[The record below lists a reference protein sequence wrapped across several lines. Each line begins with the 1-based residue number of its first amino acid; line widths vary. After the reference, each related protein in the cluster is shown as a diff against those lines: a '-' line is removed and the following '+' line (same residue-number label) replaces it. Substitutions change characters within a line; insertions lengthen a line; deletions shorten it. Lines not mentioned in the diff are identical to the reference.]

1 MKGGREEMEI
11 YEPFW
16 VVKLKTSNLAFGLIH
31 SKSNTVAQCFPTST
45 LIQLRKFMG
54 LVKIKSP
61 VTEITIGDNNLK

>member
-1 MKGGREEMEI
+1 MKGEREEMEI

-16 VVKLKTSNLAFGLIH
+16 VVKLKTSNLAFGFIH
-31 SKSNTVAQCFPTST
+31 STSNTGAQCFSTST

-61 VTEITIGDNNLK
+61 VTEISTGDNNLK

>member
-1 MKGGREEMEI
+1 MEI

-31 SKSNTVAQCFPTST
+31 SKSNTVAQCLPTST

-61 VTEITIGDNNLK
+61 VIEITVGDNNLK

>member
-1 MKGGREEMEI
+1 MEI
-11 YEPFW
+11 HEPFR
-16 VVKLKTSNLAFGLIH
+16 VVKLKTSNLAFGFIH
-31 SKSNTVAQCFPTST
+31 SKLNTVAQCFPTST

>member
-1 MKGGREEMEI
+1 MEI
-11 YEPFW
+11 YEPFR

-54 LVKIKSP
+54 LVKSP
-61 VTEITIGDNNLK
+61 VTEVTIGDNNLK